1 MCYNKKYLIKGY
13 VMRYSVVIEEDRLD
27 GGYIA
32 YVPNLKGCYTQAD
45 TLDELRIN
53 ITEAIE
59 LSEEDEQ
66 YANPIFG
73 IWELEVG
80 KNATTANH

>member
-1 MCYNKKYLIKGY
+1 
-13 VMRYSVVIEEDRLD
+13 MRHSVVIEEDKLD

-45 TLDELRIN
+45 TLDELRKN

-59 LSEEDEQ
+59 LSQDDE
-66 YANPIFG
+66 
-73 IWELEVG
+73 
-80 KNATTANH
+80 

>member
-1 MCYNKKYLIKGY
+1 
-13 VMRYSVVIEEDRLD
+13 MRYSVVIEEDKLD

-45 TLDELRIN
+45 TLDELRKN

-59 LSEEDEQ
+59 LSEENDQEI
-66 YANPIFG
+66 NPIFG
-73 IWELEVG
+73 IWELEVNN
-80 KNATTANH
+80 NATIASH